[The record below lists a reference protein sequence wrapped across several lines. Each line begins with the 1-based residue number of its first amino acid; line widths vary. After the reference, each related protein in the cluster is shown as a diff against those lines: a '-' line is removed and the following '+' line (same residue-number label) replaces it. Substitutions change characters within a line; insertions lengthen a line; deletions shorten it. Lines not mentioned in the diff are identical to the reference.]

1 MTSNNPTPAGMAEAI
16 TTLRAVAQRFESGE
30 TSGAVLIELHPDG
43 SADRWALGSVLSD
56 RYRLAGIAT
65 ALAHGALNAQEAQ
78 P

>member
-16 TTLRAVAQRFESGE
+16 TALRAVAQRFESGE

-43 SADRWALGSVLSD
+43 SADRWVLGDALSD

>member
-1 MTSNNPTPAGMAEAI
+1 MTSNNPIPAGMAGAI
-16 TTLRAVAQRFESGE
+16 DTLHAVAQRFESGE

-65 ALAHGALNAQEAQ
+65 ALAHAALNAQEAQ